1 MNDVSGLLLVHA
13 HPDDEIIS
21 TGATIARYTA
31 AGAGVCLVTCT
42 RGEYGEI
49 VDDELVAS
57 GSWSPERLGEH
68 RMGEMKAA
76 LAQLGNPNFEWLG
89 GAGRWWDS
97 GMVGTPQND
106 GPRAFYRADPA
117 ETTRALVEILRRE
130 RPAVV
135 VTYDQNGGYGHP
147 DHIQAHRVT
156 MDSIDPAADPE
167 FAPELGQP
175 WQVRKVYWAVV
186 PRENMRQIAEM
197 GGMELSDLMP
207 GVPYDQITARVD
219 GRELVSTKRAALI
232 AHRSQVDLSKG
243 MFSMIA
249 NRPEF
254 GYEHF
259 QLVRGERGP
268 AGPGEYGWEDDL
280 FAGLG

>member
-1 MNDVSGLLLVHA
+1 M
-13 HPDDEIIS
+13 
-21 TGATIARYTA
+21 
-31 AGAGVCLVTCT
+31 TCT

-49 VDDELVAS
+49 VDDELAAS
-57 GSWSPERLGEH
+57 GTWTPERLAEH

-97 GMVGTPQND
+97 GMIGTPQND
-106 GPRAFYRADPA
+106 DPRAFWRADPE
-117 ETTRALVEILRRE
+117 ETTSALVEILRRE

-147 DHIQAHRVT
+147 DHVQAHRVT
-156 MDSIDPAADPE
+156 MASIDPAADPE
-167 FAPELGQP
+167 FAPELGEP
-175 WQVRKVYWAVV
+175 WQVRKVYWSVI
-186 PRENMRQIAEM
+186 PRESVRQIAEM
-197 GGMELSDLMP
+197 GGLEFSELMP

-219 GRELVSTKRAALI
+219 GRDLLSTKLAALT
-232 AHRSQVDLSKG
+232 AHKSQVDLSKG
-243 MFSMIA
+243 VMSLFA

-254 GYEHF
+254 GLEHF

-280 FAGLG
+280 FAGLD